1 MVAGGREQLI
11 DTAERLFAERG
22 IAAVSLR
29 EIGAAAGHR
38 NNSAAQYHF
47 GTREGLVDAI
57 FETRMGPIDEARRGM
72 LDRLDVEGRINDVRA
87 LCEAF
92 IHPLAA
98 SLVSSGGASWYAR
111 FLSQVVFDPEFEL
124 LARRRHPVTR
134 GLRRVIN
141 LLNEEMAHLPPILR
155 GERLQLA
162 ASLVVHALA
171 DRERAA
177 QAGRIASGATPA
189 LLAAD
194 LVDAM
199 HAVLVAPV
207 SNAVRKELRSAARHS
222 A

>member
-1 MVAGGREQLI
+1 VAGGREQLI

-29 EIGAAAGHR
+29 EIGAASGHR

-57 FETRMGPIDEARRGM
+57 FETRMGPIDEARRAM
-72 LDRLDVEGRINDVRA
+72 LEQHEADGRLTDVRA

-124 LARRRHPVTR
+124 LAHRRYPVTH
-134 GLRRVIN
+134 GLRRTID
-141 LLNEEMAHLPPILR
+141 LLDATMTDLPPVLR

-162 ASLVVHALA
+162 ASLVVHSLA

-177 QAGRIASGATPA
+177 QAGRLAPGATPA

-194 LVDAM
+194 LVDVM

-207 SNAVRKELRSAARHS
+207 SDAVRKELRTAARHS

>member
-1 MVAGGREQLI
+1 VAGGRDQLI

-22 IAAVSLR
+22 ITAVSLR

-47 GTREGLVDAI
+47 GTRDGLVDAI
-57 FETRMGPIDEARRGM
+57 FETRMGPIDEARRAM
-72 LDRLDVEGRINDVRA
+72 LEQLQAEGRLTDVRS
-87 LCEAF
+87 LCEVF
-92 IHPLAA
+92 IHPLAE
-98 SLVSSGGASWYAR
+98 SLVSSGGESWYAR
-111 FLSQVVFDPEFEL
+111 FLSQVVFDPDFEL
-124 LARRRHPVTR
+124 LARRRYPVTH
-134 GLRRVIN
+134 GLRRTID
-141 LLNEEMAHLPPILR
+141 LLDATMRDLPPVLR
-155 GERLQLA
+155 GQRLQLA

-171 DRERAA
+171 DRERAT
-177 QAGRIASGATPA
+177 QAGRIVPGTTPA

-207 SNAVRKELRSAARHS
+207 SNAVRKELRAAARHT